1 MKTMCGTLL
10 FVGVLYLQSASAQES
25 AATQS
30 ELSLAPVEVA
40 VQGDTPAQQAIE
52 TAKRQLTAHPKKVQA
67 FTDLALAYVKRAC
80 ETADP
85 RYLRDAEEAL
95 SQGINLDPKDFQ
107 LQKAQVAVLLA
118 KHEYGKAREQAEALN
133 RRTPDDVMT
142 YGFIAEADIALGN
155 YEDAEQSAQWM
166 MNMLRNNVP
175 ALLIG
180 ARLRVLYGDS
190 EGAIDFLKLAYS
202 ETSPSQ
208 VEELAWI
215 ADQIAAV
222 QIDSGKTDEADNT
235 LVQASNLFP
244 VYADTLENLARV
256 RLAQQ
261 RAKEAVDL
269 LLQAR
274 QIDPNPDVVYRL
286 AEARNA
292 DGKQAEARTAF
303 AEFEKLATDEA
314 SATEEGTRDLILMY
328 ADDDATAPAALNLA
342 QREMDQRHD
351 VWTLDAYARALYANG
366 RFEEADVAI
375 QKALAV
381 GIQSAQIFD
390 HAGHIALKHGHPA
403 DASKYFHLAIQTNP
417 TSVYAADARSSI
429 GSSGSVE
436 ETGVAIRSLQLGEKK
451 HEPEILPSA
460 SAVEGNDGNGMSVSD
475 GSTTVARNASRVFSP
490 VPRNLLVPRPTETEQ
505 RIKSAQARVERN
517 PNDGREYAG
526 LGAAYYQRA
535 RETGNV
541 DDFELAEQSLNK
553 SLDLVSGDFAA
564 DEPLK
569 SMAEV
574 CMGEHRFADAVTY
587 SQKALS
593 LGSGD
598 VSPFAI
604 IGDAYADMGE
614 YEKAGRAYER
624 LTPRDMVLSPHAAY
638 ARDSRIAYLKFI
650 AGDTP
655 QAISMMKIAVAE
667 GIEARLPGENL
678 AWLYFELGE
687 FNSQNGDVA
696 GADAAYL
703 SALTTHPG
711 DYRALAGLGKLRGNQ
726 GRYAEAILLYQKAIA
741 IVPMPIFVAELGD
754 LYAKSGNQSEAS
766 NEYQLV
772 EYIGLLG
779 HINQV
784 LHNRDLALFYA
795 DHDIKLT
802 EALDLARKELEIRHD
817 IYTWDALAWAL
828 YKNGKYADAAKAS
841 ERALQFGTRDSLLLY
856 HAGVIAEAAGMREQE
871 RDALKAALEINP
883 HFHLLY
889 ADSAKQKLDL
899 LDAQMSA
906 SAKGESDAR

>member
-1 MKTMCGTLL
+1 MKTTYGALL
-10 FVGVLYLQSASAQES
+10 LLGVLCLQSVNAQQS
-25 AATQS
+25 VATRS
-30 ELSLAPVEVA
+30 EQSLAPDEAA
-40 VQGDTPAQQAIE
+40 VQVDTPAQQAIDA
-52 TAKRQLTAHPKKVQA
+52 AKRQLVAHPTKVQV
-67 FTDLALAYVKRAC
+67 FNDLALAYVKRAR

-85 RYLRDAEEAL
+85 RYLHEAEETL

-107 LQKAQVAVLLA
+107 LQKTQVVVLLA
-118 KHEYGKAREQAEALN
+118 KHEYGKAREQAGALN
-133 RRTPDDVMT
+133 RHTPDDVMT
-142 YGFIAEADIALGN
+142 YGFLAEADIALGN
-155 YEDAEQSAQWM
+155 YEDAEKSAQWM

-190 EGAIDFLKLAYS
+190 EGAVDFLKLAYS

-215 ADQIAAV
+215 ANQIAAV
-222 QIDSGKTDEADNT
+222 QIDLSKTDEADET
-235 LVQASNLFP
+235 LAQAATLFP
-244 VYADTLENLARV
+244 NYAYTLENLARA
-256 RLAQQ
+256 RMAQQ
-261 RAKEAVDL
+261 RAQDAVDL
-269 LLQAR
+269 LLRAR
-274 QIDPNPDVVYRL
+274 RIDSNPDVVYRL
-286 AEARNA
+286 AQARQANGQRDEARVA
-292 DGKQAEARTAF
+292 YV
-303 AEFEKLATDEA
+303 EFEKLATDKP
-314 SATEEGTRDLILMY
+314 SATEEGTRDLIVMY
-328 ADDDATAPAALNLA
+328 AGNNSTAPAALNLA
-342 QREMDQRHD
+342 QREMEQRHD
-351 VWTLDAYARALYANG
+351 VWTLDAYAWALYANG
-366 RFEEADVAI
+366 RFEEADAAI
-375 QKALAV
+375 QKAVSV
-381 GIQSAQIFD
+381 GLQSAQIFD
-390 HAGHIALKHGHPA
+390 HAGHIASKLGHPA
-403 DASKYFHLAIQTNP
+403 DAAKYFHLAVQTNP
-417 TSVYAADARSSI
+417 TSVYASDARASI
-429 GSSGSVE
+429 GPSEDTE
-436 ETGVAIRSLQLGEKK
+436 EAAVAIALPRGGERT
-451 HEPEILPSA
+451 HESEIQPS
-460 SAVEGNDGNGMSVSD
+460 MSVVERPVSNESKD
-475 GSTTVARNASRVFSP
+475 SLRSALPVFPP
-490 VPRNLLVPRPTETEQ
+490 VPGILLVPAPTESEQ
-505 RIKSAQARVERN
+505 RIKNAQARVAQN
-517 PNDGREYAG
+517 SNDGREYAR

-541 DDFELAEQSLNK
+541 DDFELAEQSLSK

-564 DEPLK
+564 DEALE

-614 YEKAGRAYER
+614 YEKAGHAYER
-624 LTPRDMVLSPHAAY
+624 LTPRDMVLSPHAAH

-667 GIEARLPGENL
+667 GIEARLPSENL

-687 FNSQNGDVA
+687 FNAQNGDVA
-696 GADAAYL
+696 AADSAYL

-741 IVPMPIFVAELGD
+741 VVPMPIFVAELGD

-766 NEYQLV
+766 KQYQLV

-779 HINQV
+779 HINRV

-795 DHDIKLT
+795 DHDIKLA
-802 EALDLARKELEIRHD
+802 EALNLARKEFEVRHD

-841 ERALQFGTRDSLLLY
+841 EKALQFGTRDSLLLY
-856 HAGVIAEAAGMREQE
+856 HTGVIAEAAGRKERARE
-871 RDALKAALEINP
+871 ALKAALEINP

-889 ADSAKQKLDL
+889 ADSARQKLDL
-899 LDAQMSA
+899 LDAL
-906 SAKGESDAR
+906 AKGATDAR